1 MQRAALN
8 PEITPA
14 AHGGDD
20 QQRETSAALYGVA
33 LLGSFMHAA
42 PRPEDTVELA
52 VGGLAAL
59 APGRFVAVAWHPD
72 RSDHLPHVLGR
83 YTDAQT
89 IPGPLADVIARFC
102 RGLPVSRPS
111 RHNSGQL
118 PARLRVAGIQSLLAV
133 PLRVSTECLGFL
145 IVAGAEP
152 CFADDLTMIQVLG
165 AQASTALY
173 VARMRES
180 EAAHVSELDALTRE
194 LREQGDLLSRAS
206 HLQRDLIDL
215 VLDGRAAAAIVEH
228 LAAQLNAAVWLLD
241 PDGRVL
247 VHSLDEDGE
256 PPLPGPKDLQQAL
269 GKQRHLRDPLP
280 VEIPMAS
287 GSPPV
292 FMQSVATDSEVF
304 GYLVVRS
311 DKLGQLGQMVLQ
323 GGRLVLA
330 LRLLIDRSVAEAE
343 ERAGRDLIQDALL
356 LCRRGHISTAVAA
369 RLGYDHD
376 GPAVIMAVSMR
387 SPQVPERGA
396 EAARRRSWREVRDQV
411 RATTG
416 GLVGVIGE
424 EIVAIVRPEA
434 AEACGRRILERL
446 AAAFP
451 EAHPAVGISDPRP
464 SLEDLDG
471 PYHEALTAVAVS
483 ERVGRGVLRFGD
495 LGLYRLFFDAHHADR
510 IEEHIERW
518 LGPLLHYDAQHH
530 TELVETLAAHLTGAS
545 REEVAAQLFIHPSTL
560 KYRLR
565 RIREIFN
572 LNLAEA
578 ESRFNIEL
586 ALRLVQ
592 MRRYIRAPGGA
603 ESAEQPGRADRREHG
618 LSGKGE
624 YHVQT
629 YPGVMETGTASGRT
643 LRSWT

>member
-1 MQRAALN
+1 MN
-8 PEITPA
+8 PDTILTA
-14 AHGGDD
+14 RSGDD

-42 PRPEDTVELA
+42 PRSEDTVELT

-59 APGRFVAVAWHPD
+59 APERLVAVAWYPD
-72 RSDHLPHVLGR
+72 RSDRLPRVLGR
-83 YTDAQT
+83 SASAEP
-89 IPGPLADVIARFC
+89 IPGALADVVARFC
-102 RGLPVSRPS
+102 RVLPVSRPS
-111 RHNSGQL
+111 RHEARQL

-133 PLRVSTECLGFL
+133 PLRVSTECVGFL
-145 IVAGAEP
+145 IVAGAAP
-152 CFADDLTMIQVLG
+152 SFADDLTLIQVLG

-194 LREQGDLLSRAS
+194 LRDQGDLLSRALQ
-206 HLQRDLIDL
+206 LQRELIDL
-215 VLDGRAAAAIVEH
+215 VLDGRAVATIVEH
-228 LAAQLNAAVWLLD
+228 LAAQLDAAVWLLD

-256 PPLPGPKDLQQAL
+256 PALPGPRELQRAFQ
-269 GKQRHLRDPLP
+269 KQRRLRDPLP
-280 VEIPMAS
+280 VEIPVAS
-287 GSPPV
+287 DSPPV
-292 FMQSVATDSEVF
+292 FMQTVATDSEVF

-311 DKLGQLGQMVLQ
+311 GRLGQLGQMLLQ

-330 LRLLIDRSVAEAE
+330 LRLLIERSVAEAE

-356 LCRRGHISTAVAA
+356 LCRRGHVSTAVAA

-376 GPAVIMAVSMR
+376 GPAVVMAVRMR
-387 SPQVPERGA
+387 SARVPERGG
-396 EAARRRSWREVRDQV
+396 EAARRRTWWEVRDQV
-411 RATTG
+411 GATAG

-434 AEACGRRILERL
+434 ADACGRRIIERL

-451 EAHPAVGISDPRP
+451 EARPAIGISDPRP
-464 SLEDLDG
+464 GLEDLDA
-471 PYHEALTAVAVS
+471 PYREALTAAAVS

-495 LGLYRLFFDAHHADR
+495 LGLYRLFFDTDHADR

-572 LNLAEA
+572 LNLSEP

-592 MRRYIRAPGGA
+592 MRRYIRAPGGGEGA
-603 ESAEQPGRADRREHG
+603 ERYGRAGRRERG
-618 LSGKGE
+618 LSGKDEPG
-624 YHVQT
+624 VQA
-629 YPGVMETGTASGRT
+629 YPGMTETAPGSGRT
-643 LRSWT
+643 LRPWT

>member
-1 MQRAALN
+1 MN
-8 PEITPA
+8 PETVPTA
-14 AHGGDD
+14 VSGDD
-20 QQRETSAALYGVA
+20 LQRETSAALYGVA

-42 PRPEDTVELA
+42 PKSEDTAELT

-59 APGRFVAVAWHPD
+59 APQRLVAVAWYPD
-72 RSDHLPHVLGR
+72 RSDRPPQVLGR
-83 YTDAQT
+83 SADAEP
-89 IPGPLADVIARFC
+89 IPRALADVVARFC
-102 RGLPVSRPS
+102 RVLPVSRPS
-111 RHNSGQL
+111 RHEGGQL

-133 PLRVSTECLGFL
+133 PLRVSTECVGFL
-145 IVAGAEP
+145 IVGGAVP
-152 CFADDLTMIQVLG
+152 CFADDLTLIQVLG

-180 EAAHVSELDALTRE
+180 EAAHVSELDTLTRE
-194 LREQGDLLSRAS
+194 LRDQGDLLSRAL

-215 VLDGRAAAAIVEH
+215 VLDGRAVATIVEH
-228 LAAQLNAAVWLLD
+228 LAAQLDAAVWLLD

-247 VHSLDEDGE
+247 VHSLDEEGE
-256 PPLPGPKDLQQAL
+256 PALPGPQELQQAHQ
-269 GKQRHLRDPLP
+269 KQRRLHDPLP
-280 VEIPMAS
+280 VEIAMAS

-311 DKLGQLGQMVLQ
+311 GRLGQLGQMLLQ

-356 LCRRGHISTAVAA
+356 LCRRGHVSTAVAA
-369 RLGYDHD
+369 RLGYDQD
-376 GPAVIMAVSMR
+376 GPAVVMAVSMR
-387 SPQVPERGA
+387 SAGSPERGG
-396 EAARRRSWREVRDQV
+396 EAARRRTWWEVRDQV
-411 RATTG
+411 GATAG

-424 EIVAIVRPEA
+424 EIVAILRPEA
-434 AEACGRRILERL
+434 AEACGRRIIERL
-446 AAAFP
+446 ATAFP
-451 EAHPAVGISDPRP
+451 QARPAVGISDPRP
-464 SLEDLDG
+464 GLKDLDAS
-471 PYHEALTAVAVS
+471 YREALTAAGVC

-495 LGLYRLFFDAHHADR
+495 LGLYRLFFDADHADR

-572 LNLAEA
+572 LNLSEA
-578 ESRFNIEL
+578 ESRFNVEL

-592 MRRYIRAPGGA
+592 MRRYIRGPRGEDG
-603 ESAEQPGRADRREHG
+603 ERPGRAGGTERG
-618 LSGKGE
+618 LSGQGE
-624 YHVQT
+624 HRVQS
-629 YPGVMETGTASGRT
+629 YPGVTETTAGSGRT
-643 LRSWT
+643 LRPWT

>member
-1 MQRAALN
+1 MN
-8 PEITPA
+8 PDTILTA
-14 AHGGDD
+14 RSGDD

-42 PRPEDTVELA
+42 PRSEDTVELT

-59 APGRFVAVAWHPD
+59 APERLVAVAWYPD
-72 RSDHLPHVLGR
+72 RSDRLPRVLGR
-83 YTDAQT
+83 SASAEP
-89 IPGPLADVIARFC
+89 IPGALADVVARFC
-102 RGLPVSRPS
+102 RVLPVSRPS
-111 RHNSGQL
+111 RHEARQL

-133 PLRVSTECLGFL
+133 PLRVSTECVGFL
-145 IVAGAEP
+145 IVAGAAP
-152 CFADDLTMIQVLG
+152 SFADDLTLIQVLG

-194 LREQGDLLSRAS
+194 LRDQGDLLSRALQ
-206 HLQRDLIDL
+206 LQRELIDL
-215 VLDGRAAAAIVEH
+215 VLDGRAVATIVEH
-228 LAAQLNAAVWLLD
+228 LAAQLDAAVWLLD

-256 PPLPGPKDLQQAL
+256 PALPGPQELQRAFQ
-269 GKQRHLRDPLP
+269 KQRRLRDPLP
-280 VEIPMAS
+280 VEIPVAS
-287 GSPPV
+287 DSPPV

-304 GYLVVRS
+304 GYLVVRCGR
-311 DKLGQLGQMVLQ
+311 LGQLGQMLLQ

-356 LCRRGHISTAVAA
+356 LCRRGHVSTAVAA

-376 GPAVIMAVSMR
+376 GPAVVMAVRMHSAR
-387 SPQVPERGA
+387 VPERGG
-396 EAARRRSWREVRDQV
+396 EAARRRTWWEVRDQV
-411 RATTG
+411 GATAG

-434 AEACGRRILERL
+434 ADACGRRIIERL

-451 EAHPAVGISDPRP
+451 EARPAIGISDPRP
-464 SLEDLDG
+464 GLEDLDA
-471 PYHEALTAVAVS
+471 PYREALTAAAVS

-495 LGLYRLFFDAHHADR
+495 LGLYRLFFDTDHADR

-572 LNLAEA
+572 LNLSEP

-592 MRRYIRAPGGA
+592 MRRYIRAPGGGEGA
-603 ESAEQPGRADRREHG
+603 ERSGRAGRRERG
-618 LSGKGE
+618 LSGKDEPG
-624 YHVQT
+624 VQA
-629 YPGVMETGTASGRT
+629 YPGVTETAPGSGRT
-643 LRSWT
+643 LRPWT